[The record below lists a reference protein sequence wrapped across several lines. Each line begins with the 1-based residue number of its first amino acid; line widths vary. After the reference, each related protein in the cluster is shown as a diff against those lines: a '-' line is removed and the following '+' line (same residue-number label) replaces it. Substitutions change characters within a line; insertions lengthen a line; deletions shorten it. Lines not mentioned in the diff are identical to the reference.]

1 VGSSFIVSR
10 LNQLSNVRA
19 LLYPITHAKPND
31 SLSFRFLS
39 SFLRTSFTSRS
50 FQLLFVIFIGRV
62 PKYLPFISRIA
73 YRPPNEKRFRPWEN
87 KIRP

>member
-1 VGSSFIVSR
+1 
-10 LNQLSNVRA
+10 
-19 LLYPITHAKPND
+19 
-31 SLSFRFLS
+31 
-39 SFLRTSFTSRS
+39 LRTSFTSRS